1 VKVTE
6 GYEIKM
12 TYADGS
18 DCSGGDRACDS
29 GKKKPIEA
37 ARRQRASWER
47 CPTGFFQ

>member
-18 DCSGGDRACDS
+18 DCSGGDGLATWA
-29 GKKKPIEA
+29 KKA
-37 ARRQRASWER
+37 D
-47 CPTGFFQ
+47 